1 LFRKVL
7 EVIQKEKLQENARV
21 VGDYLTR
28 ELKKLQEKH
37 PLIGDVRGLG
47 LFMGIELVKDRNTL
61 EPAPL
66 ETKLVVEVNTDI
78 HFPSLKQMRIRKI

>member
-1 LFRKVL
+1 VFD
-7 EVIQKEKLQENARV
+7 VIQKERLQENARI

-47 LFMGIELVKDRNTL
+47 LFMGIELVRDRNTL
-61 EPAPL
+61 EPATT
-66 ETKLVVEVNTDI
+66 ETKLVVEV
-78 HFPSLKQMRIRKI
+78 SV